1 MSNKKQQSQE
11 PNGTEVIS
19 GINCRK
25 PMTDLNK
32 ISFGVCIG
40 SLLCILTILPQHGNS
55 TEVFFMLPITII
67 SALIYDS

>member
-1 MSNKKQQSQE
+1 MSKENNKDQDT
-11 PNGTEVIS
+11 NGTDVIS
-19 GINCRK
+19 DINCRK

-55 TEVFFMLPITII
+55 TEVFLMLPITII
-67 SALIYDS
+67 SAILYDS